1 MAQPLLPQE
10 ALRHRFDIYLNAAE
24 LIRVRAKARE
34 AHLPISTFVRH
45 AALAQPVQAPPSE
58 ISIAAWQDMARVAG
72 NLNQLAHAIAAG
84 RAAGVDVET
93 IQQVAEQV
101 RLLRMELIG
110 ATSGARP

>member
-1 MAQPLLPQE
+1 MAQPLLPHE
-10 ALRHRFDIYLNAAE
+10 ALRHRFDIYLNTAE
-24 LIRVRAKARE
+24 LARVRTKARQ
-34 AHLPISTFVRH
+34 AHLPVSTFVRH

-84 RAAGVDVET
+84 RATGVDIATV
-93 IQQVAEQV
+93 QRVAEQV

-110 ATSGARP
+110 AHAGAEP